1 MLETLELDYNTSR
14 EKMIIPEYGRNVQNM
29 IHHCVSIADK
39 EERNKCAQAIIK
51 VMGQLKPQLRDAED
65 FTHKLWAHLF
75 IMADFKLDVDSPYPI
90 PSKESFNSKPDRV
103 AYPHKKIK
111 YGHYGSVLEN
121 MIKAAVEYPEGDEK
135 KYLTIRIANLLKTSY
150 LLWNRD
156 TVNDNTIVKQL
167 EELSG
172 GKLTV
177 DAEELQDTSE
187 ILRSMRSKSVPK
199 DSSFTTTKKSN
210 NNNNRSKSNN
220 NKGRHKNH
228 KRNNR

>member
-1 MLETLELDYNTSR
+1 MLETLELDYNTGR

-29 IHHCVSIADK
+29 INHCISIADK

-51 VMGQLKPQLRDAED
+51 VMGQLKPQLRDVED

-90 PSKESFNSKPDRV
+90 PSKESFNSKPEKV
-103 AYPHKKIK
+103 EYPHKKIK
-111 YGHYGSVLEN
+111 YGHYGKVLEE
-121 MIKAAVEYPEGDEK
+121 MITAAVTYPEGDEK
-135 KYLTIRIANLLKTSY
+135 KYLTLRIANLLKTSY

-177 DAEELQDTSE
+177 NASELQDTAD
-187 ILRSMRSKSVPK
+187 ILRLMRSNSVPK
-199 DSSFTTTKKSN
+199 DVTVLTRKRS
-210 NNNNRSKSNN
+210 NNNRSNN
-220 NKGRHKNH
+220 SKGKQKNH
-228 KRNNR
+228 KRNKR

>member
-1 MLETLELDYNTSR
+1 MLERLELDYNTGR

-29 IHHCVSIADK
+29 INHCISIADK

-51 VMGQLKPQLRDAED
+51 VMGQLKPQLRDIED

-90 PSKESFNSKPDRV
+90 PSKESFNSKPEKV
-103 AYPHKKIK
+103 EYPRKKIK
-111 YGHYGSVLEN
+111 YGHYGKVLEE
-121 MIKAAVEYPEGDEK
+121 MITAAVTYPEGDEK
-135 KYLTIRIANLLKTSY
+135 KYLTLRIANLLKTSY

-172 GKLTV
+172 GKLSV
-177 DAEELQDTSE
+177 NASELQDTAD
-187 ILRSMRSKSVPK
+187 ILRLMRSNSVPK
-199 DSSFTTTKKSN
+199 DVTVLTRKRS
-210 NNNNRSKSNN
+210 NNNRSNN
-220 NKGRHKNH
+220 SKGKQKNH
-228 KRNNR
+228 KRNKR

>member
-29 IHHCVSIADK
+29 IHHCISIKEK

-51 VMGQLKPQLRDAED
+51 VMGQLKPQLRDIED
-65 FTHKLWAHLF
+65 YTHKLWAHLF

-90 PSKESFNSKPDRV
+90 PSKESFNSKPERV
-103 AYPHKKIK
+103 EYPRKKIK
-111 YGHYGSVLEN
+111 YGHYGKVLEE
-121 MIKAAVEYPEGDEK
+121 MITAAVEYPEGDEK
-135 KYLTIRIANLLKTSY
+135 KYLTLRIANLLKTSY

-177 DAEELQDTSE
+177 NVTELQDTAD
-187 ILRSMRSKSVPK
+187 ILKLMRSNSVPK
-199 DSSFTTTKKSN
+199 DVTVLTSKRSN
-210 NNNNRSKSNN
+210 NNSNNRSNN
-220 NKGRHKNH
+220 GKGKQRNY
-228 KRNNR
+228 KRNKR

>member
-1 MLETLELDYNTSR
+1 MLETLELDYNTGR

-29 IHHCVSIADK
+29 INHCISIADK

-51 VMGQLKPQLRDAED
+51 VMGQLKPQLRDIED

-90 PSKESFNSKPDRV
+90 PSKESFNSKPEKV
-103 AYPHKKIK
+103 EYPRKKIK
-111 YGHYGSVLEN
+111 YGHYGKVLEE
-121 MIKAAVEYPEGDEK
+121 MITAAVTYPEGDEK
-135 KYLTIRIANLLKTSY
+135 KYLTLRIANLLKTSY

-172 GKLTV
+172 GKLSV
-177 DAEELQDTSE
+177 NASELQGTAD
-187 ILRSMRSKSVPK
+187 ILRLMRSNSVPK
-199 DSSFTTTKKSN
+199 DVTVLTRKRS
-210 NNNNRSKSNN
+210 NNNRSNN
-220 NKGRHKNH
+220 SKGKQKNH
-228 KRNNR
+228 KRNKR

>member
-29 IHHCVSIADK
+29 IHHCISIAEK

-51 VMGQLKPQLRDAED
+51 VMGQLKPQLRDIED

-103 AYPHKKIK
+103 EYPRKKIK
-111 YGHYGSVLEN
+111 YGHYGKVLEE
-121 MIKAAVEYPEGDEK
+121 MITAAVAYPEGEEK
-135 KYLTIRIANLLKTSY
+135 IYLTLRIANLLKTSY

-172 GKLTV
+172 GKLTA
-177 DAEELQDTSE
+177 DASKLEDTAD
-187 ILRSMRSKSVPK
+187 ILRLMRSSSVPK
-199 DSSFTTTKKSN
+199 DITVLTRKKSN
-210 NNNNRSKSNN
+210 NNNRSNN
-220 NKGRHKNH
+220 SKGKQKNH

>member
-29 IHHCVSIADK
+29 INHCVSIADK

-51 VMGQLKPQLRDAED
+51 VMGQLKPQLRDIED

-90 PSKESFNSKPDRV
+90 PSKESLNSKPDKV
-103 AYPHKKIK
+103 PYPHKKIK
-111 YGHYGSVLEN
+111 YGHYGKVLEE
-121 MIKAAVEYPEGDEK
+121 MIAAAVKYPEGDEK
-135 KYLTIRIANLLKTSY
+135 NYLTIRIANLLKTSY

-167 EELSG
+167 EELSE

-177 DAEELQDTSE
+177 DISELQDTAE
-187 ILRSMRSKSVPK
+187 ILRAMRSKSTPK
-199 DSSFTTTKKSN
+199 DTSFSKPKKSSS
-210 NNNNRSKSNN
+210 NRSQGS
-220 NKGRHKNH
+220 NKGRHKSH
-228 KRNNR
+228 KKNNR

>member
-29 IHHCVSIADK
+29 IHHCVSIVDK

-51 VMGQLKPQLRDAED
+51 VMGQLKPQLRDVED

-90 PSKESFNSKPDRV
+90 PSKESFNSKPEKVD
-103 AYPHKKIK
+103 YPHKKIK
-111 YGHYGSVLEN
+111 YGHYGKVLEE
-121 MIKAAVEYPEGDEK
+121 MISAAVKYPEGEEK

-156 TVNDNTIVKQL
+156 TVNDNTIIKQL

-177 DAEELQDTSE
+177 DFADLQDTAE
-187 ILRSMRSKSVPK
+187 ILRTMRSKSVPK
-199 DSSFTTTKKSN
+199 DTSFSKPKKS
-210 NNNNRSKSNN
+210 NNNRSKSNSN

>member
-1 MLETLELDYNTSR
+1 MLETLELDYNTGR

-29 IHHCVSIADK
+29 INHCISIADK

-51 VMGQLKPQLRDAED
+51 VMGQLKPQLRDVED

-90 PSKESFNSKPDRV
+90 PSKESFNSKPEKV
-103 AYPHKKIK
+103 EYPHKKIK
-111 YGHYGSVLEN
+111 YGHYGKVLED
-121 MIKAAVEYPEGDEK
+121 MITAAVTYPEGDEK
-135 KYLTIRIANLLKTSY
+135 KYLTLRIANLLKTSY

-177 DAEELQDTSE
+177 NASELQDTAD
-187 ILRSMRSKSVPK
+187 ILRLMRSNSVPK
-199 DSSFTTTKKSN
+199 DVTVLTRKRS
-210 NNNNRSKSNN
+210 NNNRSNN
-220 NKGRHKNH
+220 SKGKQKNH
-228 KRNNR
+228 KRNKR

>member
-29 IHHCVSIADK
+29 IHHCITIVDK
-39 EERNKCAQAIIK
+39 EERNNCAQAIIK
-51 VMGQLKPQLRDAED
+51 VMGQLKPQLRDIED

-90 PSKESFNSKPDRV
+90 PSKESFTSKPDRV
-103 AYPHKKIK
+103 EYPHKKIK
-111 YGHYGSVLEN
+111 YGHYGKVLEE
-121 MIKAAVEYPEGDEK
+121 MITAAVAYPEGDEK
-135 KYLTIRIANLLKTSY
+135 TYLTLRIANLLKTSY

-156 TVNDNTIVKQL
+156 TVNDDTIVKQL

-177 DAEELQDTSE
+177 DSAKLEDTTE
-187 ILRSMRSKSVPK
+187 ILRQMRSKSVPK
-199 DSSFTTTKKSN
+199 DETFTSPKKSN
-210 NNNNRSKSNN
+210 NNNRAKNSN

>member
-29 IHHCVSIADK
+29 INHCISIADK

-51 VMGQLKPQLRDAED
+51 VMGQLKPQLRDIED

-90 PSKESFNSKPDRV
+90 PSKESFNSKPEKV
-103 AYPHKKIK
+103 EYPRKKIK
-111 YGHYGSVLEN
+111 YGHYGKFLEE
-121 MIKAAVEYPEGDEK
+121 MITAAVTYPEGDEK
-135 KYLTIRIANLLKTSY
+135 KYLTLRIANLLKTSY

-177 DAEELQDTSE
+177 DATKLQDTAD
-187 ILRSMRSKSVPK
+187 ILRLMRSNSVPK
-199 DSSFTTTKKSN
+199 DITVLTRKRS
-210 NNNNRSKSNN
+210 NNNRSNN
-220 NKGRHKNH
+220 SKGKQKNH
-228 KRNNR
+228 KRNKR